1 MSADTMDVDTTN
13 VDTMSPDMMDADTTH
28 ADTIKADAMNDE
40 RRMPSRSG
48 LPRLGALLL
57 GLLAAP
63 VTAPAQAPECDRDCL
78 EDLATQYIDALR
90 AQDPSG
96 LPWAERVRFTE
107 NEVPLMIGDGLWGTA
122 TRIEAPELVLA
133 EPATGNVLWYG
144 IVEEHGEPAYL
155 GLRLGVEGR
164 AIADVETVLGR
175 DGPPAPYAAPDGY
188 SLDAA
193 FTETLPEP
201 RRRPRARLVAL
212 VEGYYDTLQLND
224 GTLLGKLAE
233 GCRRVTN
240 GVSTTHGDDVAVEG
254 CRRQLEIGL
263 HQHVDSV
270 RARRYP
276 IVDEARGLVVA
287 LAFLD
292 HAVRY
297 TSYRTT
303 DGEQRSVPVEYPNSH
318 GVLEIFKVDD
328 GEVTHIEGITA
339 FQPYLM
345 PTIWAP

>member
-1 MSADTMDVDTTN
+1 MSM
-13 VDTMSPDMMDADTTH
+13 
-28 ADTIKADAMNDE
+28 DTINADAMKAKRTVPL
-40 RRMPSRSG
+40 RRG
-48 LPRLGALLL
+48 LPFVAALLL
-57 GLLAAP
+57 ALPAVPLTAA
-63 VTAPAQAPECDRDCL
+63 AQAPECDRDCL
-78 EDLATQYIDALR
+78 EGLAAQYVDALR
-90 AQDPSG
+90 AQEPSG

-122 TRIEAPELVLA
+122 TRIAEPELVLA
-133 EPATGNVLWYG
+133 DPETGNVLWYG
-144 IVEEHGEPAYL
+144 VVEEHGEPAYL
-155 GLRLGVEGR
+155 GLCLGVEGR
-164 AIADVETVLGR
+164 AIAEVETVLGR
-175 DGPPAPYAAPDGY
+175 DGPPAPYAAPEGY

-193 FTETLPEP
+193 FAGTLPEP

-263 HQHVDSV
+263 YQHVDGV
-270 RARRYP
+270 RSRRYP

-287 LAFLD
+287 LVLLD
-292 HAVRY
+292 HAARY
-297 TSYRTT
+297 TSYRTL

-318 GVLEIFKVDD
+318 GVLEIFKIDD
-328 GEVTHIEGITA
+328 GEVTRIEGITA
-339 FQPYLM
+339 FLPYLM